1 MDLGKIGNNTGEEG
15 RLETVGAHHDTVDAA
30 FVHKRGGVVRTYGAT
45 VENWSGV
52 VRQKGDLATDM
63 VGVRGVYRLP
73 GADSRNG
80 LVDKKTVGN
89 IDVVVEKF
97 FDLLVQIRSV
107 QADNGSDG
115 TFQKQA
121 GFESDDF
128 GGLAKFL
135 AAFGVTDEA
144 VIDEFTEHIGSDFTG
159 VFARGKMRN
168 ILGAGDDGQVQ
179 VGNFMIKRGNIG
191 KG

>member
-1 MDLGKIGNNTGEEG
+1 MDLGKTGDNTGEES
-15 RLETVGAHHDTVDAA
+15 RLETVGAHHDTVNATL
-30 FVHKRGGVVRTYGAT
+30 VHKRGSIVRTYGAT
-45 VENWSGV
+45 VENRGGV

-63 VGVRGVYRLP
+63 VGLGGIYRLS
-73 GADSRNG
+73 GADSRDG
-80 LVDKKTVGN
+80 LVDKKAVGN
-89 IDVVVEKF
+89 IDVVVKKF

-107 QADNGSDG
+107 QTDNGGDG

-128 GGLAKFL
+128 GGLTKFL

-159 VFARGKMRN
+159 VFARGKVGN
-168 ILGAGDDGQVQ
+168 VLGAGDDG
-179 VGNFMIKRGNIG
+179 
-191 KG
+191 